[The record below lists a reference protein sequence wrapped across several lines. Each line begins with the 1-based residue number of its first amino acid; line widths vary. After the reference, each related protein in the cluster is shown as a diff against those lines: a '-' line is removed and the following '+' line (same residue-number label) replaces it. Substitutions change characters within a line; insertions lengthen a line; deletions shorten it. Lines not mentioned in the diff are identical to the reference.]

1 MGTAHLLTDT
11 ALKAAA
17 ARRATKLR
25 AQMMLVDTDDPHALP
40 LAERDSGRHSSPH
53 ASPANK
59 GAAMEGRTRRHL
71 RVAAMT
77 S

>member
-25 AQMMLVDTDDPHALP
+25 AQMMLVDIDDPHALA

-53 ASPANK
+53 ASPAK